1 MTSERWSEIE
11 RLYHAAREQREG
23 EIGAFLK
30 QACGSDDELRREVES
45 LLAYRTATEDFME
58 APPMDLAARQ
68 LARER
73 GEKMKGRVLGRYKIE
88 TWLGAGGMGDVYRAA
103 DTRLG
108 RPVAVKIL
116 SQHLSSDPAAL
127 ARFETEARAVAAL
140 SHSNILA
147 IHDFGEEQGISYAIT
162 ELLEGETLRSR
173 LNHSPLPWRESLDI
187 ALAAAEG
194 LEAAHAKG
202 ITHLDLK
209 PENIFLTGDGKV
221 KILDFGLAQIR
232 PLLPGNE
239 PADTAAALSSPETG
253 MLIGTAGYMSP
264 EQAEGKEV
272 DARSDVFSFGSV
284 LYEML
289 AGRHAFRRENR
300 ASTLAAIIREKPE
313 PVANSG
319 QELPP
324 GLEEIVLRCL
334 HKEPAQRY
342 ESARQLAAELRK
354 FASEPAPPARPL
366 YRASAIGAA
375 VAILVAAWLALFGWR
390 SGWLAPSG
398 PRLASIAVLPL
409 VNVSHNPEE
418 EYFADGMTEVLIA
431 DLAQLSS
438 LRVISRGSV
447 MPFKGTKKTLP
458 EIARQLNVDAVVE
471 GSVLRS
477 GNRVRITAE
486 LIDTSTDRHLW
497 AKTYERKVDDVLLLQ
512 SEVAQA
518 IAGEV
523 RARMTPQ
530 ESARLSRNRAVNP
543 AALEAYLKGRF
554 YWNKFTEEALVKS
567 VESYEQAARLDPG
580 YAAAYAGL
588 SESWTGLGWIGAR
601 PWEEVHAKAKEAAA
615 KALEIDPELGEAH
628 AAMAVLSLRE
638 WNWKTAEQEDQKA
651 IALNPNYST
660 AHISY
665 SNILRYLGHPDE
677 SIVEARRAVELD
689 PLAMLTNEA
698 LATAYVS
705 ARRYD
710 QAIEQC
716 KKALELHPDESN
728 LHHLLGWAYAYK
740 QMYKPAIESIEKSL
754 ALDGVAPAL
763 SPDIAYI
770 DTMAGQ
776 KKEARRILARLLA
789 LSEKAPLNAGL
800 IALVYAGLGER
811 EETLTWLEKAY
822 QQHSP
827 MMTWLKV
834 DARFDNIRDEPRFQE
849 LMRRVGLIS
858 RGR

>member
-11 RLYHAAREQREG
+11 RLYHDAREKGDG

-45 LLAYRTATEDFME
+45 LLAYKTSTEDFME
-58 APPMDLAARQ
+58 ASPMEVAARQ

-73 GEKMKGRVLGRYKIE
+73 GEQMKGRVLGRYKIE
-88 TWLGAGGMGDVYRAA
+88 AWLGAGGMGDVYRATDA
-103 DTRLG
+103 RLG

-127 ARFETEARAVAAL
+127 TRFETEARAVAAL
-140 SHSNILA
+140 SHPNILA

-162 ELLEGETLRSR
+162 ELLEGETLRNR
-173 LNHSPLPWRESLDI
+173 LNRSPVSWRESLDV
-187 ALAAAEG
+187 AVAAAEG
-194 LEAAHAKG
+194 LGAAHAKG

-209 PENIFLTGDGKV
+209 PENIFLTSDGTV
-221 KILDFGLAQIR
+221 KILDFGLAQMR
-232 PLLPGNE
+232 PLLPGKGT
-239 PADTAAALSSPETG
+239 ADTAVALSSPESG

-264 EQAEGKEV
+264 EQAQGKEV
-272 DARSDVFSFGSV
+272 DARSDVFSLGSV

-289 AGRHAFRRENR
+289 AGRHAFRRENK
-300 ASTLAAIIREKPE
+300 ASTLAAIIHEQPE
-313 PVANSG
+313 SLDNSG
-319 QELPP
+319 REIPP
-324 GLEEIVLRCL
+324 GFEQIVLRCL
-334 HKEPAQRY
+334 RKEPSQRY
-342 ESARQLAAELRK
+342 ESAQQLAAELKK
-354 FASEPAPPARPL
+354 FAAKPAPLTRRRIF
-366 YRASAIGAA
+366 RAGAIA
-375 VAILVAAWLALFGWR
+375 VALTAFAAAALSLSGWR
-390 SGWLAPSG
+390 PGRLESSG
-398 PRLASIAVLPL
+398 PRLTSIAVLPL
-409 VNVSHNPEE
+409 ANVSHDPEE
-418 EYFADGMTEVLIA
+418 EYFADGMTDVLIA
-431 DLAQLSS
+431 DLAQISS
-438 LRVISRGSV
+438 LRVISRSSV
-447 MPFKGTKKTLP
+447 MPFKGTKKTHS
-458 EIARQLNVDAVVE
+458 EIARQLNVDTVVE

-477 GNRVRITAE
+477 GAQVRITAE
-486 LIDTSTDRHLW
+486 LIDVSTDRHLW
-497 AKTYERKVDDVLLLQ
+497 ARTYERKIDDVLSLQ
-512 SEVAQA
+512 SEVARA
-518 IAGEV
+518 IAGEI
-523 RARMTPQ
+523 RARMSPQ
-530 ESARLSRNRAVNP
+530 ETARLSHSRAVNP

-554 YWNKFTEEALVKS
+554 YWNKFTEEPLVKS
-567 VESYEQAARLDPG
+567 VEYYEQAARLDPG

-588 SESWTGLGWIGAR
+588 SESWSALGWIGAR

-615 KALEIDPELGEAH
+615 KALEIDPDLGEAH
-628 AAMAVLSLRE
+628 AAMALVSLRE
-638 WNWKTAEQEDQKA
+638 WNWKTAEEEDKKA
-651 IALNPNYST
+651 IALNPNYPT
-660 AHISY
+660 AHMSY
-665 SNILRYLGHPDE
+665 SNILRYLGRPEE
-677 SIVEARRAVELD
+677 SIAEAQRAVELD
-689 PLAMLTNEA
+689 PLAMLTNEV

-740 QMYKPAIESIEKSL
+740 QMYKPAIESIGKSL

-770 DTMAGQ
+770 DTMMGQ

-789 LSEKAPLNAGL
+789 LSEKAPVNAGL

-834 DARFDNIRDEPRFQE
+834 DARFDNVRDEPRFQE
-849 LMRRVGLIS
+849 LMRRVGLI
-858 RGR
+858 